1 MSAETK
7 AALDK
12 AVREHIA
19 DEAPDKPLV
28 AGWVLACETV
38 ALEMDEHEIAG
49 GSSYFLVTMD
59 GLLSSAALGISE
71 VNYRLRSATRAR

>member
-12 AVREHIA
+12 AVRDHIA

-28 AGWVLACETV
+28 AGWVLACETLAV
-38 ALEMDEHEIAG
+38 EMDHHEITG
-49 GSSYFLVTMD
+49 GGAYFLAHMD
-59 GLLSSAALGISE
+59 GLANSSALGISE
-71 VNYRLRSATRAR
+71 VNYRLRSVSRAQ